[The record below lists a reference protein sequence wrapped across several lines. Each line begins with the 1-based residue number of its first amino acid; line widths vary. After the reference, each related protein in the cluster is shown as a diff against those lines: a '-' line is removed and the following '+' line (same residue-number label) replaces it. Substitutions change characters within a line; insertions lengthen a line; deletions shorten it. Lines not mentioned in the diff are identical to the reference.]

1 MAAPP
6 AQAAGACDREGGD
19 DDDPIINQDGC
30 GRFYGLL
37 EECMGEH
44 NRDWRKCQAQ
54 LRAASAARMLTGL
67 MGCYYFKKYHA
78 VPYTLRG
85 DQGQGEAGIF

>member
-1 MAAPP
+1 MNVARRGPAVRFAPP
-6 AQAAGACDREGGD
+6 SAALGALCRATA
-19 DDDPIINQDGC
+19 PQ
-30 GRFYGLL
+30 
-37 EECMGEH
+37 
-44 NRDWRKCQAQ
+44 QAQ